1 MAVVVMVSQ
10 MDGLCSDSAKGGHD
24 TNRRRRLR
32 EVVQVVI
39 SSVY

>member
-10 MDGLCSDSAKGGHD
+10 MDGLCSDGAKGGHG

-32 EVVQVVI
+32 EVVQVVMEA
-39 SSVY
+39 